1 MVSVAVTLAGI
12 HGSGENQMQIAL
24 SKNSEV
30 PLRQQLAEQIVFL
43 ITTGQL
49 RAGDALPSVRALARQ
64 SKVHHNTVSEAYQ
77 QLVSRGW
84 LTRRRGTQLV
94 VGTIS
99 GALLA
104 KPHTLDE
111 LINETVERAKEMG
124 YTLQALRQKVLE
136 RLMAQP
142 PDHFLV
148 VEQEPGLREIIRQEV
163 VDSVGLP
170 VESCSLEDF
179 ASEPSLAIGAQ
190 VLAANHILGDLKML
204 VPQSRPTIGLVYS
217 QAAEHVDLIRK
228 LKSPSIVAVV
238 SVSEGLLRT
247 AKGLLAPA
255 MGRKHTL
262 NEVLVVRG
270 ATVRLETVD
279 LAFCDTITV
288 PMVRSR
294 RKLHYRLIANACL
307 EHLALSHGRR

>member
-1 MVSVAVTLAGI
+1 
-12 HGSGENQMQIAL
+12 MQIAL
-24 SKNSEV
+24 SKNSDV

-49 RAGDALPSVRALARQ
+49 RAGEALPSVRALARQ

-99 GALLA
+99 GAPLA

-111 LINETVERAKEMG
+111 LINESIERAREMG
-124 YTLQALRQKVLE
+124 YSLQALRQKVLE
-136 RLMAQP
+136 RLMAEP

-163 VDSVGLP
+163 IDSLGLP

-179 ASEPSLAIGAQ
+179 AGEPNLAIGAQ
-190 VLAANHILGDLKML
+190 ALAANHLVDDLKAL

-217 QAAEHVDLIRK
+217 QAAEHLDLIRK
-228 LKSPSIVAVV
+228 LKNPSIVAVV
-238 SVSEGLLRT
+238 SVSESLLRT
-247 AKGLLAPA
+247 ARSLLAPA
-255 MGRKHTL
+255 IGRKHTL
-262 NEVLVVRG
+262 NEILVMKDAPVTLG
-270 ATVRLETVD
+270 TVD
-279 LAFCDTITV
+279 LVFCDTITV
-288 PMVRSR
+288 SLVRSR
-294 RKLHYRLIANACL
+294 RKVHYRLIATSCL
-307 EHLALSHGRR
+307 EHLASSHFRR

>member
-1 MVSVAVTLAGI
+1 
-12 HGSGENQMQIAL
+12 MQIAL
-24 SKNSEV
+24 SKNSDV

-49 RAGDALPSVRALARQ
+49 RAGEALPSVRALARQ

-99 GALLA
+99 GAPLA

-111 LINETVERAKEMG
+111 LINESIEHAREMG
-124 YTLQALRQKVLE
+124 YSLQALRQKVLE
-136 RLMAQP
+136 RLMAEP

-163 VDSVGLP
+163 IDSLGLP
-170 VESCSLEDF
+170 VECCSLEDF
-179 ASEPSLAIGAQ
+179 AREPNLAIGAQ
-190 VLAANHILGDLKML
+190 ALAANHLVDDLKAL

-217 QAAEHVDLIRK
+217 QAAEHLDLIRK
-228 LKSPSIVAVV
+228 LENPSIVAVV
-238 SVSEGLLRT
+238 SVSESLLRT
-247 AKGLLAPA
+247 ARSLLAPA
-255 MGRKHTL
+255 IGRKHTL
-262 NEVLVVRG
+262 NEILVMKDAPVTLG
-270 ATVRLETVD
+270 TVD
-279 LAFCDTITV
+279 LVFCDTITV
-288 PMVRSR
+288 SMVRSR
-294 RKLHYRLIANACL
+294 RKVHYGLIATACL
-307 EHLALSHGRR
+307 EHLASSHFRR

>member
-1 MVSVAVTLAGI
+1 
-12 HGSGENQMQIAL
+12 MQIAL
-24 SKNSEV
+24 SKNSDV

-49 RAGDALPSVRALARQ
+49 RAGEALPSVRAQARQ

-99 GALLA
+99 GAPLA
-104 KPHTLDE
+104 EPHTLDE
-111 LINETVERAKEMG
+111 LINESIERAKCMG
-124 YTLQALRQKVLE
+124 YSLQALRQKVLE

-163 VDSVGLP
+163 FDGLGLQ
-170 VESCSLEDF
+170 VESCSLGDF
-179 ASEPSLAIGAQ
+179 AREPSLAIGAQ
-190 VLAANHILGDLKML
+190 VLAANHLLDDLKTL
-204 VPQSRPTIGLVYS
+204 VPQSRPTVGLVYS

-228 LKSPSIVAVV
+228 LKNPSIVAVV
-238 SVSEGLLRT
+238 SVSESLLRT
-247 AKGLLAPA
+247 ARSLLAPA
-255 MGRKHTL
+255 IGRKHTFS
-262 NEVLVVRG
+262 EILVVKDAPVALG
-270 ATVRLETVD
+270 TVD
-279 LAFCDTITV
+279 LVFCDTITV
-288 PMVRSR
+288 SMVRSR
-294 RKLHYRLIANACL
+294 RKVHYRLIATACL
-307 EHLALSHGRR
+307 EHLASSHFRR

>member
-1 MVSVAVTLAGI
+1 
-12 HGSGENQMQIAL
+12 MQIAL
-24 SKNSEV
+24 SKNSDV

-49 RAGDALPSVRALARQ
+49 RAGEALPSVRALARQ
-64 SKVHHNTVSEAYQ
+64 TNVHHNTVSEAYQ
-77 QLVSRGW
+77 QLVLRGW
-84 LTRRRGTQLV
+84 VTGRRGTQLV
-94 VGTIS
+94 VGTGS
-99 GALLA
+99 GAPLV
-104 KPHTLDE
+104 KPRTLDE
-111 LINETVERAKEMG
+111 LINESIDRAKEMG

-163 VDSVGLP
+163 VDSLGLQ
-170 VESCSLEDF
+170 VESCSPADF
-179 ASEPSLAIGAQ
+179 ASDPSLAIGAQ
-190 VLAANHILGDLKML
+190 VLAANHLVDDLKML

-228 LKSPSIVAVV
+228 LKNPSIVAVV
-238 SVSEGLLRT
+238 SVSESLLRT

-262 NEVLVVRG
+262 SEILVMKDAPVNLD
-270 ATVRLETVD
+270 TLD
-279 LAFCDTITV
+279 LVFCDTVTLSMI
-288 PMVRSR
+288 RSR
-294 RKLHYRLIANACL
+294 RKVHYRLIATACL
-307 EHLALSHGRR
+307 EHLASSYSRS